1 MSLRRA
7 TGVSVAFVAA
17 SIALFTSPVG
27 AMPPMGSMSSM
38 SSMPSMSTSAAPPLA
53 GGVND
58 AGTSMSIV
66 PMGHLSDSANTYFQ
80 SFTAQGDSSWNLST
94 PPGIA
99 TNGGLTLSSPVNG
112 AIAVLPYYA
121 LHLSAISPLVD
132 GVSIQDG
139 EAVTSLLK
147 APSAMAK
154 SPHSGAFF
162 LVTTKGSVLE
172 QSGPTQPF
180 TTVTSLSALK
190 KTSAGKRCGIQAI
203 TGIAIQ
209 SDESLALGVRCAS
222 PGTTGVLTQSGGTW
236 TGSLASNVGP
246 CSVVRIDPSGAG
258 VIALVRTGGMK
269 ASLRSIS
276 IAGSSVKLSSPL
288 PFMYSTLR
296 STAVSNESGGV
307 RSDIVALAG
316 TKHVAAAILTPGEHV
331 HAVASVLPLSTRAV
345 VSQGTATISPA
356 TLRAFQVSKGKA
368 TIQELNASSVWET
381 LSVVNVTIPYGST
394 K

>member
-17 SIALFTSPVG
+17 SMALLTSPVG
-27 AMPPMGSMSSM
+27 AMPPMGSM

-58 AGTSMSIV
+58 AGTSMSII

-80 SFTAQGDSSWNLST
+80 SFTAHGDASWNLST

-99 TNGGLTLSSPVNG
+99 TNGGLTLSSPSNG

-132 GVSIQDG
+132 GVSSQDG

-222 PGTTGVLTQSGGTW
+222 PGTTGVLTQSGGSW
-236 TGSLASNVGP
+236 TGTLASKVGP

-296 STAVSNESGGV
+296 STAVSNESGGG

-316 TKHVAAAILTPGEHV
+316 TTHVAAAILTPGEHV
-331 HAVASVLPLSTRAV
+331 HAVASVLPLSTRALV
-345 VSQGTATISPA
+345 AQGTAPISPA
-356 TLRAFQVSKGKA
+356 TLRAFEVSNGKA
-368 TIQELNASSVWET
+368 TIQELTASSAWET
-381 LSVVNVTIPYGST
+381 LKVVNVKIPYGST